1 MRSRALGAAAAGLLM
16 TMSLSGCGDD
26 AGIVEGAPAPAFALP
41 SAAGETVSLADYGD
55 GPVLLFFHMADG

>member
-1 MRSRALGAAAAGLLM
+1 MWKRPLIAGAALALM
-16 TMSLSGCGDD
+16 LTACGDD
-26 AGIVEGAPAPAFALP
+26 AGIVEGSPAPAFSLS